1 MFSDQFI
8 FIGLF
13 YIKKIGKKNTKN
25 LFFFKKNVKGDPK
38 NIGLEN
44 ICRKFLCDKK
54 QLIVLTIFI
63 LFFIFYKSDIK
74 TENLLN

>member
-13 YIKKIGKKNTKN
+13 YIKNRKKKIQK
-25 LFFFKKNVKGDPK
+25 LFFFFFKKNVKGDPK

-44 ICRKFLCDKK
+44 ICRKFLCEKK

-63 LFFIFYKSDIK
+63 LFFIFHKVISK
-74 TENLLN
+74 QRTC